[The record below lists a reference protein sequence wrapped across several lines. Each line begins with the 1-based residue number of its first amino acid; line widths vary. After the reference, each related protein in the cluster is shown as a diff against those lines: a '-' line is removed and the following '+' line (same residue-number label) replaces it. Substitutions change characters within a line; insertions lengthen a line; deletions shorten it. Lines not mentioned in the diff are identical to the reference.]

1 MKNTL
6 IILSG
11 SPRGGIVTWKS
22 MVKNLKEPLNAD
34 VALLYGDTFELS
46 PYLADIAKYNWK
58 FIEPVNWRNYLLEN
72 YSDELPKFF
81 LRGVENGLAGID
93 GYKGSGAI
101 IFSLMDILYQNH
113 LDVLLE
119 YKQIIYTRFDQYYF
133 MPYMQE
139 HSNKIFIPEGED
151 YFGINDRFVVLPR
164 SAIKK
169 FFGICKYIED
179 KYSHLDYEFLNTN
192 SVFNEHIKYLSY
204 DFETIRI
211 PRTMATVAIDGD
223 STRWRKAE
231 LNFFMK
237 RNLKLKY
244 PGEFMQSIQYLLES
258 RRSLSIYMNNLPS
271 ILQYFYLSLRIKLGM
286 YKKKYLR
293 K

>member
-1 MKNTL
+1 LKNTL

-46 PYLADIAKYNWK
+46 TYLADIAKYNWK

-139 HSNKIFIPEGED
+139 HSNKILIPEGED

-169 FFGICKYIED
+169 FFGI
-179 KYSHLDYEFLNTN
+179 
-192 SVFNEHIKYLSY
+192 
-204 DFETIRI
+204 
-211 PRTMATVAIDGD
+211 
-223 STRWRKAE
+223 
-231 LNFFMK
+231 
-237 RNLKLKY
+237 
-244 PGEFMQSIQYLLES
+244 
-258 RRSLSIYMNNLPS
+258 
-271 ILQYFYLSLRIKLGM
+271 
-286 YKKKYLR
+286 
-293 K
+293 